1 MPEQRVFLTGASGFA
16 GSHLL
21 DRLLDSGGRVF
32 TLFHG
37 ASSHVG
43 LPAHPRLTIVEG
55 DLLNAESLSQ
65 AVRQAEPDVIY
76 HLAGMAL
83 TDASWQKP
91 ALTIQLNTIGVINM
105 LEAAIAYGRP
115 RTVVVTSAEVYG
127 PVKPADLPL
136 TEASIPRPAHPYGVS
151 KLAAS
156 MLIPLYARRYQLP
169 VVDARP
175 FNHIGPRQANGFVV
189 SDFASQLAA
198 IKLGRQP
205 AIMSVGNLD
214 AQRDFTDVRDVV
226 DAYIRLGANGLR
238 GNAYLICSGAAVSI
252 REILDRLIALSG
264 MQVEVRP
271 DPARMRPSES
281 PRLVGSYQRL
291 AEDTGWRP
299 RISLQQ
305 SLADALAD
313 WESRL
318 LAGPS

>member
-21 DRLLDSGGRVF
+21 DRLLKSGSRVY

-37 ASSHVG
+37 ASSHVD
-43 LPAHPRLTIVEG
+43 LPIHPRLTIVEG
-55 DLLNAESLSQ
+55 DLLDADSLSR
-65 AVRQAEPDVIY
+65 AVRQAEPDAIY

-83 TDASWQKP
+83 TDASWQRP
-91 ALTIQLNTIGVINM
+91 ALTMQLNAIGVINL
-105 LEAAIAYGRP
+105 LEAAVAFGRP
-115 RTVVVTSAEVYG
+115 RVVVVTSAEVYG
-127 PVKPADLPL
+127 PIKPAELPI
-136 TEASIPRPAHPYGVS
+136 TEESAPRPAHPYGVS

-156 MLIPLYARRYQLP
+156 LLIPLYARRYQLP

-198 IKLGRQP
+198 IKLGRRP
-205 AIMSVGNLD
+205 PIMSVGNLD
-214 AQRDFTDVRDVV
+214 AERDFTDVRDVV
-226 DAYIRLGANGLR
+226 DAYLRLSER
-238 GNAYLICSGAAVSI
+238 GRPGQCYIICSGTAVSI
-252 REILDRLIALSG
+252 REILDRLIALTG
-264 MQVEVRP
+264 IQVEVRP
-271 DPARMRPSES
+271 DPTRMRPSET

-291 AEDTGWRP
+291 AEDTGWKP
-299 RISLQQ
+299 CVSLQQ

-318 LAGPS
+318 LAAT